1 MIKYSLV
8 LLSLLSINPVHAQ
21 EEYTLQVI
29 DSWKECME
37 IESALR
43 SKYKVIV
50 NRGSEAAV
58 YRDGN
63 RVTVLPG
70 VKPWV
75 ERFEMPKLP
84 GEHFSNSKPVMTD
97 GTTWVSLECS
107 RLNKQNH
114 LFIWNK
120 QQWDARAEAIKQ
132 RNLEQQQK
140 NQDKLKSLG
149 L

>member
-1 MIKYSLV
+1 MIKYLMILSTMLFFSLA
-8 LLSLLSINPVHAQ
+8 HAQ
-21 EEYTLQVI
+21 EEYTLRVI
-29 DSWKECME
+29 DSYKECTE

-58 YRDGN
+58 YREGN

-75 ERFEMPKLP
+75 ELFKLPKLP
-84 GEHFSNSKPVMTD
+84 GETYSYSKPVMTD

-107 RLNKQNH
+107 SLKKQNH
-114 LFIWNK
+114 LVIWTE
-120 QQWDARAEAIKQ
+120 QQWQARAQAIKQ
-132 RNLEQQQK
+132 QGQDQQQK
-140 NQDKLKSLG
+140 DQQTLKTLG